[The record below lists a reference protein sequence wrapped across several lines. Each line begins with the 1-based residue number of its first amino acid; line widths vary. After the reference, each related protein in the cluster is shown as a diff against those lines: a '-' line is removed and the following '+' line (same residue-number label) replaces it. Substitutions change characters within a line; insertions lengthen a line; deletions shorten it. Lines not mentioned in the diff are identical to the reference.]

1 MTIRLHEATTSAP
14 QIKGSKWRAKI
25 INEGKGSSATYPAA
39 VLKEFGPTAWPQ
51 GTHVFLNHLGE
62 GERDERSGSHD
73 IRDLVGVFESTPEF
87 VESDGGLYA
96 EIKFFEKHRA
106 FMEEIAP
113 YVGLSIEANGEVDD
127 DGNVTSL
134 IESPLNA
141 VSVVPRAGRGG
152 KLLELVE
159 SFREAESDR
168 MNPSDK
174 GEPNGSPA
182 VPERKP
188 MNEQEI
194 KALAEALAAAIKPE
208 FAALTEALTPK
219 PVETPKDEPDFAAV
233 VEAAVEADL
242 SKSSRARVVE
252 AVKSGK
258 DLNEALATEK
268 SLKDEILAEAEQS
281 GFVVKGTSSVSLE
294 EQFNGLSIFG
304 GKK

>member
-1 MTIRLHEATTSAP
+1 MSIKILESAT
-14 QIKGSKWRAKI
+14 
-25 INEGKGSSATYPAA
+25 SSATGTKGIWRSKIISEGRGSSGTYSADL
-39 VLKEFGPTAWPQ
+39 LKTFGSKAWPK
-51 GTHVFLNHLGE
+51 GTHIYANHLSMSE
-62 GERDERSGSHD
+62 AEDRNGSHD
-73 IRDLVGVFESTPEF
+73 VRDLVGVIETTPEF

-96 EIKFFEKHRA
+96 QIKFFEKYRGL
-106 FMEEIAP
+106 MEEIAP

-159 SFREAESDR
+159 SFRESESDR

-294 EQFNGLSIFG
+294 EQFSGLSIFG

>member
-25 INEGKGSSATYPAA
+25 INEGKGSSGTYPAA

-51 GTHVFLNHLGE
+51 GTHVFLNHLQTSE
-62 GERDERSGSHD
+62 AEERSGSHD

-96 EIKFFEKHRA
+96 EIKFFEKHRQ

-113 YVGLSIEANGEVDD
+113 YVGLSIEANGEIDES
-127 DGNVTSL
+127 GNVTAL
-134 IESPLNA
+134 YESPLNA

-152 KLLELVE
+152 KLLELIE
-159 SFREAESDR
+159 SFRESESDR
-168 MNPSDK
+168 MIPSDK

-208 FAALTEALTPK
+208 FAALTEALVPK
-219 PVETPKDEPDFAAV
+219 VTEEPIVEEGVDEAAV
-233 VEAAVEADL
+233 VESAVEAGL
-242 SKSSRARVVE
+242 SKASRTRVVE
-252 AVKSGK
+252 AVRAGTKPE
-258 DLNEALATEK
+258 DAITAEK
-268 SLKDEILAEAEQS
+268 ELREQILAESKQDTQV
-281 GFVVKGTSSVSLE
+281 GVVRETAPDGGTYKV
-294 EQFNGLSIFG
+294 G
-304 GKK
+304 GW